1 MAVYRPRSFLQ
12 LVLIGFS
19 LVTLP
24 LIVAIVNATIS
35 VGRLADQ
42 SRQAV
47 HDAVQVT
54 HSSRMLVEQLIAM
67 ERQARQYQVLGDEAL
82 LQAYTTAHEQFR
94 TLTTRMAS
102 LPLDA
107 FQQRQL
113 RVLIGKEH
121 EVFATLHTQPRDS
134 IQSEKAAAEFVSLTE
149 LARSIQTQSN
159 QLIDREIDVMQ
170 IAAGKAQ
177 RTLVWQILA
186 LIPGTLLFAT
196 IFVMLISRPIRQI
209 DHAIRRLGEGDFA
222 SNIAIAGPRDLE
234 NLGSGLNWLRLRLLE
249 LEEAKRKFLGRVSH
263 ELKTPLTAIREGV
276 ELLAE
281 EVVGTLNHQQHEI
294 ITILQQKSIHLQHLI
309 ENLLNFSMAQA
320 RSVSLVRKP
329 VPLHH
334 LLEDV
339 AIDHK
344 PVMIAKEVTLDL
356 CSSEV
361 LVWGDDAKLR
371 AVIDNL
377 MSNALKY
384 SPDGGKIRI
393 TLQRHNGCA
402 VLDVMDSGPGIALTE
417 RDRVFEAFYQGQQR
431 QGRHIEGSG
440 LGLSIAR
447 EYLMAHQGTI
457 ELIDDVSPGAHF
469 RVTLPVQEL

>member
-1 MAVYRPRSFLQ
+1 MAVYRPKSFLQ

-24 LIVAIVNATIS
+24 LIVAIVHATIS
-35 VGRLADQ
+35 VDRLADQ
-42 SRQAV
+42 SQRAV
-47 HDAVQVT
+47 HNAVQVT
-54 HSSRMLVEQLIAM
+54 QSSRMLVEQLIAM
-67 ERQARQYQVLGDEAL
+67 ERQGRQYQVLGDAVL
-82 LQAYTTAHEQFR
+82 LQAYTTAHEQFQSFA
-94 TLTTRMAS
+94 TRMAS

-113 RVLIGKEH
+113 RVLVSKER
-121 EVFATLHTQPRDS
+121 EVFETLRTQPRDS
-134 IQSEKAAAEFVSLTE
+134 VQSEKAAAEFVSLTE
-149 LARSIQTQSN
+149 LARSILSQSN
-159 QLIDREIDVMQ
+159 QLIDREIEVMQ
-170 IAAGKAQ
+170 TAAGKAQ
-177 RTLVWQILA
+177 RTLVWQTLA

-196 IFVMLISRPIRQI
+196 IFVTLISRPIRQI
-209 DHAIRRLGEGDFA
+209 DYAIRCLGDGDFA
-222 SNIAIAGPRDLE
+222 SNIAIAGSRDLE

-281 EVVGTLNHQQHEI
+281 EVVGTLNYQQHEI
-294 ITILQQKSIHLQHLI
+294 VTILQQKSTHLQRLI

-320 RSVSLVRKP
+320 RSVSLIRKP
-329 VPLHH
+329 VLLHR

-339 AIDHK
+339 AVDHK
-344 PVMIAKEVTLDL
+344 PVMIAKEVTLEL
-356 CSSEV
+356 RSSEV

-384 SPDGGKIRI
+384 SPDGGKIRV
-393 TLQRHNGCA
+393 TLHRNNHCA
-402 VLDVMDSGPGIALTE
+402 VLDVMDSGPGISPTE
-417 RDRVFEAFYQGQQR
+417 KDRVFEAFYQGQR
-431 QGRHIEGSG
+431 CEGGHIEGSG

-447 EYLMAHQGTI
+447 EYIVVHQGTI
-457 ELIDDVSPGAHF
+457 ELVDDVSQGAHF

>member
-35 VGRLADQ
+35 VGHLADQ

-67 ERQARQYQVLGDEAL
+67 ERQARQYQVLGDEGL
-82 LQAYTTAHEQFR
+82 LQAYTAAHEQFR
-94 TLTTRMAS
+94 TLTTRMIS

-113 RVLIGKEH
+113 RILVGKEH
-121 EVFATLHTQPRDS
+121 EVFETLHRQPRNS
-134 IQSEKAAAEFVSLTE
+134 VQSEKAAAEFVSLTE
-149 LARSIQTQSN
+149 LARSIQSQSN

-356 CSSEV
+356 HSSEI
-361 LVWGDDAKLR
+361 LVWGDGAKLR
-371 AVIDNL
+371 TVIDNL

-393 TLQRHNGCA
+393 TLQRSNGCA

-417 RDRVFEAFYQGQQR
+417 KDRVFEAFYQVQQR
-431 QGRHIEGSG
+431 QGGHIEGSG

-457 ELIDDVSPGAHF
+457 ELIDDVSQGAHF